1 MTHEG
6 CFIMLSAFE
15 FLRRRR
21 RVVKDNL
28 LSNNNSGA
36 LSLLNSTT
44 HNTIPNF
51 ALAFQAFTMRTRF
64 INHYA

>member
-6 CFIMLSAFE
+6 CFIMSSAFE
-15 FLRRRR
+15 FLRCRCW
-21 RVVKDNL
+21 VVKDNL

-44 HNTIPNF
+44 HNTISNF
-51 ALAFQAFTMRTRF
+51 ALAFQASTMRTRF